1 MTTGFPPSSSE
12 ESEHKRAEHETGDR
26 SEQQQPEISPVKPF
40 SEEIER
46 GRNQRRTPA
55 NTNAVPTAS
64 PAVNP
69 TIKTRAGTVKAAAAN
84 AGQTNGDSYED
95 PRKKL
100 ICRLSPKKCECRIR
114 ASFRPIARISDC

>member
-1 MTTGFPPSSSE
+1 
-12 ESEHKRAEHETGDR
+12 
-26 SEQQQPEISPVKPF
+26 VKPF

-46 GRNQRRTPA
+46 GRNQAQDAREHERRAHRFTGRQP
-55 NTNAVPTAS
+55 NNQDEGRNS
-64 PAVNP
+64 E
-69 TIKTRAGTVKAAAAN
+69 AAAAN
-84 AGQTNGDSYED
+84 AVRPTATAMRN